1 MASLEGKTALVTG
14 SAQGI
19 GKSIAVRLAQAG
31 ASVIVSDTNQDG
43 INLVAQEIRSL
54 GRNSAAIPCNVAD
67 SAQVEALTAKALE
80 SFPSIDILVNNAG
93 VTRDN
98 LMIRMD
104 EKEWD
109 LVIAVNLKGTFL
121 MTKAVAQVMMRKR
134 YGRIVNIASV
144 VGLMGNA
151 GQANYAAS
159 KAGVIALTKSVAK
172 EFASR
177 NITCN
182 AIAPGFIETA
192 MTQKLPEKV
201 REDYKNAIPL
211 RRFGTADD
219 VAATVLFLAGEDAAY
234 MTGQVL
240 TVDGGMFMR

>member
-1 MASLEGKTALVTG
+1 VALVTG

-19 GKSIAVRLAQAG
+19 GKSIALRLAQSG
-31 ASVIVSDTNQDG
+31 ANLILSDTNESG
-43 INLVAQEIRSL
+43 IKIAAQEIQAI
-54 GRNSAAIPCNVAD
+54 GRTVVAIPCNVAD
-67 SAQVEALTAKALE
+67 GAQVDSLVAKSLEA
-80 SFPSIDILVNNAG
+80 FPSIDILVNNAG
-93 VTRDN
+93 ITRDN
-98 LMIRMD
+98 LLIRMD

-109 LVIAVNLKGTFL
+109 LVIAINLKGTFL
-121 MTKAVAQVMMRKR
+121 MTKALSQVMMRKR
-134 YGRIVNIASV
+134 YGRIINIASV

-182 AIAPGFIETA
+182 AVAPGFIETA

-201 REDYKNAIPL
+201 RDEYRSVIPL
-211 RRFGTADD
+211 RRFGTAED
-219 VAATVLFLAGEDAAY
+219 VAGTVLFLSSEDAAY
-234 MTGQVL
+234 ITGQVVS
-240 TVDGGMFMR
+240 VDGGMMMR